1 MCPSS
6 HHILH
11 LAHSEGFSLT
21 GGKYAQITIH
31 YKSKEVHK
39 QWCLNF
45 WENSNMPIFLPI
57 QPLSLSSHE
66 KRAEKCSQNLRSWSD
81 VSWGRAQTG
90 VGFCAPCLAQ
100 LDFFIHGRQWGR
112 GAGQVNKPRRAWQ
125 FDIMHS
131 DSTMKNLP
139 WKNRHDLACFEKHLA
154 TEDIGFHTVRHK
166 MWSTA
171 GRRSPIEPRV
181 LLWQRAAPC
190 LHVYKMHC
198 LCKILPA
205 VFRLPIIGW
214 R

>member
-1 MCPSS
+1 MFKFLGEFQHANFSS
-6 HHILH
+6 NP
-11 LAHSEGFSLT
+11 A
-21 GGKYAQITIH
+21 A
-31 YKSKEVHK
+31 
-39 QWCLNF
+39 
-45 WENSNMPIFLPI
+45 
-57 QPLSLSSHE
+57 QPLKPWKACRKMLPKSAELV
-66 KRAEKCSQNLRSWSD
+66 KRVLGVCTNRS
-81 VSWGRAQTG
+81 GIL
-90 VGFCAPCLAQ
+90 CAMFGATW
-100 LDFFIHGRQWGR
+100 FFHGRQWGR
-112 GAGQVNKPRRAWQ
+112 GAGQVNKSRKAWQ

-198 LCKILPA
+198 LCKIRPS